1 MGRKREMENFW
12 PGTSRRISPEDGK
25 IGHIFP
31 GKYGIPSQDNECLNL
46 STDDSAISLLFP

>member
-31 GKYGIPSQDNECLNL
+31 GKYGIPSQDNECLQ
-46 STDDSAISLLFP
+46 SKHG